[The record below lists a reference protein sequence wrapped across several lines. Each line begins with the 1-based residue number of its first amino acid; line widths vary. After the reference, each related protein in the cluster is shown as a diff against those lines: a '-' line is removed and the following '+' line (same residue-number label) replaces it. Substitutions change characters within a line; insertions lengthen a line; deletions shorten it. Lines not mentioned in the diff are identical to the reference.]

1 MTHGRKNIKL
11 PVFTFYFQAYKN
23 ELSAAFNASP
33 TFPIARQ
40 THWRLS
46 RCATVSAV
54 DCNSPQVVRLR
65 RDVQSA
71 CTISVTCT
79 YIARSK
85 VFIHNTSAR
94 HCYYSHY
101 RCEPCKVKH
110 DVISA
115 DTELWLLLCNRLTT
129 SEEVQARDALRQT
142 RPGIKDNAGIWQTGT
157 HCDF

>member
-1 MTHGRKNIKL
+1 MLHKTYLHFIFRHIKTNSVR
-11 PVFTFYFQAYKN
+11 PPMHP
-23 ELSAAFNASP
+23 SP

-46 RCATVSAV
+46 RCVIVSAV

-79 YIARSK
+79 HSARSK

-101 RCEPCKVKH
+101 RREPCKVKTWRH
-110 DVISA
+110 FRWHWTLAATMQQNHNCWRGTSTWCIASNNTTYQRQCRHMA
-115 DTELWLLLCNRLTT
+115 NGNILWL
-129 SEEVQARDALRQT
+129 
-142 RPGIKDNAGIWQTGT
+142 PWNAS
-157 HCDF
+157 